1 MDTELHKHSLTGEER
16 WQKESGMGKRTEL
29 WEAEVLSRDFMV
41 THPKKKKNLQNRVS
55 DFL

>member
-41 THPKKKKNLQNRVS
+41 THPKKKKPFKTV
-55 DFL
+55 